1 MIKIQTDK
9 FKKAIATGRK
19 LDREMKTLTDK
30 HTTAKAKYQKTC
42 LNAEQLSEQL
52 SNSFEDSPDKRNK
65 MVNKLVSVKKDVDE
79 SQKAYLNAIY
89 GLNACKQ
96 RFSN

>member
-1 MIKIQTDK
+1 MIKIQADK

-19 LDREMKTLTDK
+19 LDKEMKTLTDK
-30 HTTAKAKYQKTC
+30 HTLAKAKYQKTC

-65 MVNKLVSVKKDVDE
+65 MVNRLIGVKKDVDE